1 MFEKSTFKNI
11 KAWYNLIRCLYY
23 RKRVGFLLISRQLSE
38 EEQEAIY
45 RHVKARK
52 ERERRSKLTSEQRK
66 KYNEYMRGYMREYNK
81 KKRVKVNCD

>member
-1 MFEKSTFKNI
+1 M
-11 KAWYNLIRCLYY
+11 
-23 RKRVGFLLISRQLSE
+23 LISAPLTDDE
-38 EEQEAIY
+38 MEAIY
-45 RHVKARK
+45 RSVKAKK